1 MAEFYYLAQKMSRS
15 CLPLS
20 TLARLHFKHALT
32 FSMEAK
38 AVHQYRCKVIGIS
51 LNQYSYQV

>member
-1 MAEFYYLAQKMSRS
+1 MAEYYYLAQKMSRS

-20 TLARLHFKHALT
+20 TLARLHFEHALN

-38 AVHQYRCKVIGIS
+38 AVQQYRCKVTGIS
-51 LNQYSYQV
+51 LNQYYYRV